1 MNLIPR
7 FVRTG
12 FTRLLGPL
20 AQVLVR
26 LHIRPNAITTVGTL
40 IVVGSA
46 VAFGVGHARWGA
58 ALLLVSGLFD
68 MLDGRVARDGGMKTT
83 FGAFYDS
90 TLDRLGESA
99 VFTGIAVYFLHG
111 GVAPERLTLAIVA
124 CCVAMAGSLIVSYA
138 RARAEG
144 LGLEGNV
151 GMAQRAER
159 ILLLGVPTMFFGAGT
174 QGALL
179 LWIVVVLALVSV
191 VTVVQRVV
199 HVFRTAGGPDGG
211 AERPARPHDTLPER
225 AAALQSP
232 KGH

>member
-7 FVRTG
+7 VVRTS

-40 IVVGSA
+40 IVVCSA
-46 VAFGVGHARWGA
+46 VAYGFGHVRWGGF
-58 ALLLVSGLFD
+58 LLLLSGVFD

-99 VFTGIAVYFLHG
+99 VFTGIAVYFLQG
-111 GVAPERLTLAIVA
+111 GIAPERLTLAVVA
-124 CCVAMAGSLIVSYA
+124 CCVALAGSLTVSYA

-151 GMAQRAER
+151 GIAQRAER
-159 ILLLGVPTMFFGAGT
+159 ILLLGGATMFFGAAR
-174 QGALL
+174 QGMLL
-179 LWIVVVLALVSV
+179 LGIVMILALVSV

-199 HVFRTAGGPDGG
+199 HVARAADGRDVSP
-211 AERPARPHDTLPER
+211 ERPARSRDTLPER
-225 AAALQSP
+225 AAALHSP
-232 KGH
+232 KGN

>member
-7 FVRTG
+7 VVRSG

-46 VAFGVGHARWGA
+46 VAFALGRVRWGG

-111 GVAPERLTLAIVA
+111 GVAAERITLSIVA
-124 CCVAMAGSLIVSYA
+124 CCTAMAGSLIVSYA

-159 ILLLGVPTMFFGAGT
+159 ILLLGAPTMFFGAGN
-174 QGALL
+174 QGSLL
-179 LWIVVVLALVSV
+179 LWIVVVLALVSI

-199 HVFRTAGGPDGG
+199 HVARTARPDSGT
-211 AERPARPHDTLPER
+211 ERPPRPRDTLPER
-225 AAALQSP
+225 ATALQSP

>member
-7 FVRTG
+7 VVRQG

-20 AQVLVR
+20 AQLLVR

-40 IVVGSA
+40 VVVSA
-46 VAFGVGHARWGA
+46 GVVYALGHVRWGGF
-58 ALLLVSGLFD
+58 LLLFSGIFD

-99 VFTGIAVYFLHG
+99 VFTGIAVYFLEG
-111 GVAPERLTLAIVA
+111 GVPRERLTFAVVA
-124 CCVAMAGSLIVSYA
+124 CCVAMAGSLVVSYA

-151 GMAQRAER
+151 GIAQRAER
-159 ILLLGVPTMFFGAGT
+159 VLLLGAATMFFGAGN
-174 QGALL
+174 QGALMF
-179 LWIVVVLALVSV
+179 WILVVLAGVSV
-191 VTVVQRVV
+191 VTVVQRVI
-199 HVFRTAGGPDGG
+199 HVWRAAGGREGG
-211 AERPARPHDTLPER
+211 AERTARPLDTLPNP
-225 AAALQSP
+225 APALHSP